1 MVAPGRG
8 TGECRGAI
16 PDGTNYQYG
25 QGVKQDYTEAIKWFR
40 KAADQGVAGAQWSLG
55 EMYAKGDGVTKDYA
69 EALKWWR
76 KAADQGDPIAQHE
89 VGSAYKTAGA

>member
-1 MVAPGRG
+1 
-8 TGECRGAI
+8 
-16 PDGTNYQYG
+16 
-25 QGVKQDYTEAIKWFR
+25 VKQDYTEAIKWFR